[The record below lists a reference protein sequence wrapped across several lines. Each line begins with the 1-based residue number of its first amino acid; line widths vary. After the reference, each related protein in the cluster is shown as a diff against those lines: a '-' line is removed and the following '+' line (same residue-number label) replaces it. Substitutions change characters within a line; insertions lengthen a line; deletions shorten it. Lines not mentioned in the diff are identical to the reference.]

1 MNKRTTRSILL
12 ASVMGMTLALSAC
25 GSDEPST
32 SSSAG
37 DEAAT
42 TEEATTEETTEE
54 APAEEGPFGAAC
66 AGVPTEGEGSVEG
79 MADDPVATAASN
91 NPLLST
97 LVAAVTAA
105 NLGDTLNGAPELTV
119 FAPSNDAF
127 AAVDPAA
134 LASLLE
140 PANVDQLTA
149 ILTYHVIGERIA
161 PEDLA
166 GTFPTLNGAEV
177 TIEGSGEEFTTN
189 VGGTPTASVVCGN
202 VQTANATV
210 YIIDQVMMPPAA

>member
-1 MNKRTTRSILL
+1 MRIKTTRSILL
-12 ASVMGMTLALSAC
+12 ASFVGMTLALSAC
-25 GSDEPST
+25 SSDEPTDSASGDNG
-32 SSSAG
+32 SS
-37 DEAAT
+37 DTAT
-42 TEEATTEETTEE
+42 TEEATTE
-54 APAEEGPFGAAC
+54 APAAEGPFGAAC

-134 LASLLE
+134 LESLLLPE
-140 PANVDQLTA
+140 NVDTLSS

-166 GTFPTLNGAEV
+166 GTFATLNGAEL
-177 TIEGSGEEFTTN
+177 TIDGSGEMFTTN
-189 VGGTPTASVVCGN
+189 VGGAPEASVVCGN

>member
-1 MNKRTTRSILL
+1 MRTTRSVLL
-12 ASVMGMTLALSAC
+12 ASVMGLTLALSAC
-25 GSDEPST
+25 SSDEPST
-32 SSSAG
+32 DSA
-37 DEAAT
+37 A
-42 TEEATTEETTEE
+42 TEEATTEEEPTEEETTEE
-54 APAEEGPFGAAC
+54 APAAEGPFGAAC

-105 NLGDTLNGAPELTV
+105 ELVDTLNTTDNLTV

-134 LASLLE
+134 LESLLLPE
-140 PANVDQLTA
+140 NKDALSA
-149 ILTYHVIGERIA
+149 ILTYHVIPMRLA

-166 GTFPTLNGAEV
+166 GTFPTVNGAEL
-177 TIEGSGEEFTTN
+177 TIEGEGEMFTTN
-189 VGGTPTASVVCGN
+189 VGGAPEGTVVCGN

>member
-1 MNKRTTRSILL
+1 MRIKTTRSILL

-25 GSDEPST
+25 SSDESTDT
-32 SSSAG
+32 SSG
-37 DEAAT
+37 DTAA
-42 TEEATTEETTEE
+42 EEVTTEETTEE
-54 APAEEGPFGAAC
+54 APVAEGPFGAAC
-66 AGVPTEGEGSVEG
+66 AGVPTDGEGSVEG

-105 NLGDTLNGAPELTV
+105 GLGDTLNGAPELTV

-134 LASLLE
+134 LESLLLPE
-140 PANVDQLTA
+140 NVDALTS
-149 ILTYHVIGERIA
+149 ILTFHVIGERIA

-166 GTFPTLNGAEV
+166 GTFTTLNGADI
-177 TIEGSGEEFTTN
+177 TIEGSGEDFTTN
-189 VGGTPTASVVCGN
+189 MGGTAEGTVVCGN

-210 YIIDQVMMPPAA
+210 YIIDTVMMP